1 MIGEASD
8 GVEALQKAEALKP
21 DLILLDVGLPK
32 LDGIEAARQIRRV
45 VPESKIVFLTENYSP
60 DVVAE
65 ALSTGAGGYVV
76 KSDAGRELLAAV
88 EVVIRDNRF
97 VSARLA
103 RHDLFGTADAQ
114 KSLCSTVDPD

>member
-1 MIGEASD
+1 VA
-8 GVEALQKAEALKP
+8 
-21 DLILLDVGLPK
+21 
-32 LDGIEAARQIRRV
+32 
-45 VPESKIVFLTENYSP
+45 PESKIVFLTENYSP

-97 VSARLA
+97 V
-103 RHDLFGTADAQ
+103 T
-114 KSLCSTVDPD
+114 PD